1 MNKNFIVKIVKA
13 KQLEYEAIKEILPR
27 SIRLSLE
34 NFEKDAERVLKDV
47 AIELIKEKA
56 EKPRE
61 EVRQSTKKV
70 QVDFS

>member
-1 MNKNFIVKIVKA
+1 LNKTFIVKIVKA
-13 KQLEYEAIKEILPR
+13 KQLECEAIKEILPR